1 MDGLNVM
8 TRRVE
13 IDRRAPFKS
22 VKEAVSL
29 FGEKVLAGEL
39 VCTSKLKEMHQ
50 NGVKLKRHTNG
61 GNGDESL
68 TEELRETKQSLLMAR
83 EEGLSMAKSLSSLQ
97 EELARTKRELH
108 HLRRLERHRDPDLD
122 TKQKHPTEA
131 VVGGSSR
138 GGGGGGDDDKEDVKF
153 VEKTTTEFQKKR
165 YVTFSN
171 PVSVAHH
178 VAAPLATASVDEA
191 VLRRHPSLRKKKK
204 KALIPLGHLI
214 GGIFLRKRGNRAE
227 ATTSAQHA

>member
-8 TRRVE
+8 ARRVE

-39 VCTSKLKEMHQ
+39 VCTGKPKE
-50 NGVKLKRHTNG
+50 NGVKVNRHAHG
-61 GNGDESL
+61 PDGDDSL
-68 TEELRETKQSLLMAR
+68 TEELRETKQSLQMAR

-108 HLRRLERHRDPDLD
+108 HLKKLERHRDSGSNS
-122 TKQKHPTEA
+122 KQKHPAEA
-131 VVGGSSR
+131 AGS
-138 GGGGGGDDDKEDVKF
+138 GGGDDEKEDVKF

-165 YVTFSN
+165 YVTFTN

-178 VAAPLATASVDEA
+178 MAAPLATVDEA
-191 VLRRHPSLRKKKK
+191 VLRRHPSLRTKKK
-204 KALIPLGHLI
+204 KALIPLGQLI
-214 GGIFLRKRGNRAE
+214 GGIFSRKRGNRAE
-227 ATTSAQHA
+227 ATTSALHA

>member
-39 VCTSKLKEMHQ
+39 VCTVKVNRHA
-50 NGVKLKRHTNG
+50 NGA
-61 GNGDESL
+61 DSDDSL
-68 TEELRETKQSLLMAR
+68 TEELRETKQSLQMAR
-83 EEGLSMAKSLSSLQ
+83 EEGLSLAKSLSSLQ

-108 HLRRLERHRDPDLD
+108 HLKKLERHWDSSSNS
-122 TKQKHPTEA
+122 KQKHPAEA
-131 VVGGSSR
+131 GGGS
-138 GGGGGGDDDKEDVKF
+138 DDEKEDIKF

-165 YVTFSN
+165 YVTFTN

-178 VAAPLATASVDEA
+178 VAAPLAAVDEP
-191 VLRRHPSLRKKKK
+191 VLQRHPSLRKKKK
-204 KALIPLGHLI
+204 KGLIPLGQLI
-214 GGIFLRKRGNRAE
+214 GGIFSWKRGNRAE
-227 ATTSAQHA
+227 DTTSATHA